1 MIWLL
6 QVQKR
11 ADSLV
16 GKTML
21 DLINN
26 AKKICKEEFSKK
38 EHSKVLRKAIDTA
51 EDLGGIQDTPM
62 ESLSIYTKFR
72 SLGFRM
78 RELYEML
85 KFSESSTESLQLSA
99 ESLEARDKR
108 TSSNHERKAFSSV
121 DFEGNQRLL
130 SLSNINSEKSVLN
143 EVLQSYRVIR
153 SELLHPVLEEYLK
166 NLTNEAFPQANAP
179 QQKQLTSHSISA
191 LCNVIRNSYAVLF
204 RTSQLEQQLYLS
216 LYRSTK
222 TVIQPT
228 QIHRGLSSSDAND
241 ESSHHPSPYSVN
253 LDSIDLE
260 HSQQLVE
267 IISEI
272 SSQISGH
279 LRSLIIKE
287 SSVES
292 LCRVIHT
299 LSQDV
304 ISQLEGTRLH
314 QDIYQRL
321 DEHLSRTTSDA
332 RERLVYCSEVTL
344 RQQVSSR

>member
-1 MIWLL
+1 
-6 QVQKR
+6 
-11 ADSLV
+11 
-16 GKTML
+16 ML
-21 DLINN
+21 ELINT
-26 AKKICKEEFSKK
+26 AKKICKDEFLKK
-38 EHSKVLRKAIDTA
+38 EHSKALRSGIEAQAAGDDI
-51 EDLGGIQDTPM
+51 GGIKDTPL

-78 RELYEML
+78 RELFEML

-99 ESLEARDKR
+99 ESLQAREKLA
-108 TSSNHERKAFSSV
+108 SSRKAFSSI
-121 DFEGNQRLL
+121 DFESNQRLL
-130 SLSNINSEKSVLN
+130 NLSNGSSEKSVLS
-143 EVLQSYRVIR
+143 EVLHSYRVIR
-153 SELLHPVLEEYLK
+153 SELLQPVLEEYLK
-166 NLTNEAFPQANAP
+166 NLTNEAFS
-179 QQKQLTSHSISA
+179 QLSGSINPPKSASHSISA

-216 LYRSTK
+216 LYRSNRSVTEAS
-222 TVIQPT
+222 TPL
-228 QIHRGLSSSDAND
+228 HRGLSSDANED
-241 ESSHHPSPYSVN
+241 SSHHPSPYSVN
-253 LDSIDLE
+253 LDCVEIE
-260 HSQQLVE
+260 HHQQLVE
-267 IISEI
+267 IVSEI

-314 QDIYQRL
+314 QEIYHRL
-321 DEHLSRTTSDA
+321 DEHLLRTTSDA

-344 RQQVSSR
+344 RQQVS